1 MLIRPKKAGEERKK
15 QAKKGTDAKQ
25 NIHNETKRQR
35 EGSKKKY
42 VKKEVVTGGA
52 TGSVTGGAGVT
63 GDAGVTGGA
72 GESFTVDVKV
82 TGAAGGSLA
91 SSPPKRRARHPRKN
105 TLLFQRIGSKQDR
118 GPLSGVNKIDG
129 V

>member
-1 MLIRPKKAGEERKK
+1 MLIRPKKAGERRKY
-15 QAKKGTDAKQ
+15 QAKKGMDAKQ

-42 VKKEVVTGGA
+42 VKKDVVTGGA
-52 TGSVTGGAGVT
+52 TGSVTGV
-63 GDAGVTGGA
+63 AGVTGGA
-72 GESFTVDVKV
+72 GESFTVDVQV
-82 TGAAGGSLA
+82 TGTAGGSLA

-118 GPLSGVNKIDG
+118 GPLSGGGQN
-129 V
+129 